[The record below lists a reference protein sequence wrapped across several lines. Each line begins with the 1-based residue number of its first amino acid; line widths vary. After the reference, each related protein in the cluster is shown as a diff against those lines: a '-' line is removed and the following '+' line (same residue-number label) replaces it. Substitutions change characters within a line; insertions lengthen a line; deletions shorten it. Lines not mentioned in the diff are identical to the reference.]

1 MEYLIYISPI
11 VIGFCEIIKRAGLS
25 TRYVPL
31 FGLIFGVAL
40 SFFFTG
46 GYTPH
51 ALVEGLVGSLTALGF
66 YSGLKKTIQG

>member
-11 VIGFCEIIKRAGLS
+11 VIGVCEIVKRAGLS

-31 FGLIFGVAL
+31 FGVLLGVAL
-40 SFFFTG
+40 SFVFTG
-46 GYTPH
+46 GYTTH
-51 ALVEGLVGSLTALGF
+51 ALVEGLVGSLSALGF